1 MTLDHLNSLAPN
13 EAEEAFR
20 RVCGS
25 RAWAAAMAGARP
37 FATEAQLHTYANLFW
52 WEMGEGDWREAF
64 ACHPRI
70 GSKDALRE
78 KFKST
83 AAWASGEQS
92 RVNTPAG
99 ETIQALLDLNEEHER
114 KYGYIFIVC
123 ATGKSADEML
133 AILRASL
140 ANDPETEL
148 RRSAT
153 EENKITHIRLE
164 KLLAE

>member
-1 MTLDHLNSLAPN
+1 MTLEHLNSLPAN

-25 RAWAAAMAGARP
+25 RAWAAAMVGARP
-37 FATEAQLHTYANLFW
+37 YATEAQLHTYANLFW
-52 WEMGEGDWREAF
+52 WEIGEGDWREAF
-64 ACHPRI
+64 SCHPRI
-70 GSKDALRE
+70 GSRDAMRE

-83 AAWASGEQS
+83 AAWAQGEQS
-92 RVNTPAG
+92 KVSAADE

-114 KYGYIFIVC
+114 RYGYIFIVC
-123 ATGKSADEML
+123 ATGKSAGEML

-140 ANDPETEL
+140 ENDAATEL